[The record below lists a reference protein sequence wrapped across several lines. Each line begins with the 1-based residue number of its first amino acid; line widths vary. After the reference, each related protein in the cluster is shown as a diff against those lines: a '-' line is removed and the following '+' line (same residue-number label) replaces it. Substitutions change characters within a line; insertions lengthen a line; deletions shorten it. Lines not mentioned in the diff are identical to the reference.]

1 MNRRHAAALVLFGI
15 GDFILQVC
23 FVVLGAVESPRSKSA
38 FHFFRMLVL
47 APVDLVPVRV
57 RALVPVFPPESA
69 SNTGLYTLLGMLLIN
84 TLIWMA
90 LFHFC
95 LRAVLLISRRS
106 G

>member
-1 MNRRHAAALVLFGI
+1 MNRRHVAALVLFGI
-15 GDFILQVC
+15 GDFILQFC

-47 APVDLVPVRV
+47 APVDLVPIRI
-57 RALVPVFPPESA
+57 RALVPAYPPESA
-69 SNTGLYTLLGMLLIN
+69 SNTGLYTLLGMLLVN
-84 TLIWMA
+84 TLIWIV

-95 LRAVLLISRRS
+95 LRVVPLISRRS